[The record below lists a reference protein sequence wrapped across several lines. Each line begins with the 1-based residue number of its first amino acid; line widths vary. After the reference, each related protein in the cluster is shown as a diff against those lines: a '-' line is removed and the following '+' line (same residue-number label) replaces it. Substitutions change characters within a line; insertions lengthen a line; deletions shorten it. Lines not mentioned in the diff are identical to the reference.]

1 MPAAAI
7 TASATIML
15 IGVALNYMV
24 PERVFIYVTSM
35 SLVGSLWTWAMI
47 VIARL
52 GYRKAVAIG
61 ETRPIAYRMPLL
73 KTLKD
78 KESLEIFALPP

>member
-1 MPAAAI
+1 
-7 TASATIML
+7 ML

-24 PERVFIYVTSM
+24 PERVFHYVTSM

-47 VIARL
+47 VIAHL

-78 KESLEIFALPP
+78 NERLEIFALPP